1 MESRAPHRNKQSVSI
16 KTGIIGALIFACL
29 LCVVGFGLFWLP
41 GNEGN
46 SIYPT
51 AVVQIIAAPTFT
63 PTPLSTMTPA
73 AQNAGGGT
81 PSSNSEIP
89 IFLGDYVEIVGTQG
103 DGLRLRSKPGLDG
116 EIEFVAYEG
125 EIFKV
130 DDGPQDASGYHWWH
144 LVAPYDETVQGWA
157 VDNYLKVVQNP

>member
-1 MESRAPHRNKQSVSI
+1 MESRRSQRIRQPVSI
-16 KTGIIGALIFACL
+16 KIGIIGALIFACL
-29 LCVVGFGLFWLP
+29 LCMVSFGVLWLA
-41 GNEGN
+41 GNDNN
-46 SIYPT
+46 SPYPT

-63 PTPLSTMTPA
+63 STPLITTIPI
-73 AQNAGGGT
+73 AQNAEVGT
-81 PSSNSEIP
+81 PSSNNEVP
-89 IFLGDYVEIVGTQG
+89 LFLGDYVEIVGTQG

-116 EIEFVAYEG
+116 EIEFIAYEG

-157 VDNYLKVVQNP
+157 VDNYLKVVENP